1 MITMSNVTSRFSAV
15 ALAPTTPPGLP
26 AELEARIAALYALAQ
41 RSDHVF
47 ASPLGPFHHA
57 TRPYHVP
64 HFAYFG
70 PHTSDESPRIAFYA
84 GERHGELHGA
94 LALLH
99 FVRQLARTPEIGHG
113 LNLSFFPLVDVLGT
127 HTGDPTRHLADEHW
141 ALSCQPELSLLEKD
155 IRLREYHAFVRV
167 VATTDELVGVR
178 LRSRFALGA
187 WGGELLTSADVE
199 PWPVR
204 FEAEELPVAPVTG
217 PLTAGDDLACLP
229 FELTLALPAA
239 WTQPESDAATAS
251 ILHRFVD
258 CYRAARGYAQNL

>member
-1 MITMSNVTSRFSAV
+1 MITMSNVSSRFSAV

-26 AELEARIAALYALAQ
+26 AELEARVAALYALTQ

-47 ASPLGPFHHA
+47 ASPLGPFHHQA
-57 TRPYHVP
+57 RPYHLP

-84 GERHGELHGA
+84 GEHHDDLHGS

-113 LNLSFFPLVDVLGT
+113 LNLSFFPLIDALGA
-127 HTGDPTRHLADEHW
+127 HTGDPTRHLAGEHW
-141 ALSCQPELSLLEKD
+141 ALSCQPELSLIEKD

-167 VATTDELVGVR
+167 VSTTDELVGVK
-178 LRSRFALGA
+178 LRSRFALGE

-204 FEAEELPVAPVTG
+204 FEAEELTSPPLSG
-217 PLTAGDDLACLP
+217 PLTVGEDLPCLP

-258 CYRAARGYAQNL
+258 RYRGSRGYAQNL